1 MNLII
6 KIGIITF
13 YLNQIIYCLEVVRL
27 HVLTAENQNRS
38 FEIKYNQF
46 EKNQFSNVCS
56 EKSKPLLK
64 FIVHGFS
71 ETWNMTYRWNW
82 VNDMAAEMFK
92 SSESSKL
99 CVIAVDWKELA
110 KGGDLISNY
119 WKAISN
125 MQIAADLLTEF
136 FKYNKINEKNMHCIG
151 FSLGAH
157 MCGVFFQ
164 VYFDKFK
171 IKPARITGLD
181 PAGPLFDSKAL
192 TEKLDYDDAYFVDII
207 HTSKRFGITQN
218 LGHMNFYQDNGPSKV
233 NACDKII
240 DRFENQEN
248 VIIYEEEKNSKDY
261 NDILIT
267 DEVDSISFS
276 SVSSL
281 MNYAKKFWNKIKDF
295 FSKKPKRIFL
305 KAHQFFGCSHLMSVR
320 FFLYSINTCEFN
332 AKYCDSISDFQRNNC
347 FKINNSFIGPK
358 LGYYADKTNDLYKF
372 SRGDFFLIT
381 NDKVPYCLDPIKL

>member
-1 MNLII
+1 MKKDLNKLKMLIQ
-6 KIGIITF
+6 F
-13 YLNQIIYCLEVVRL
+13 YSLFWILSVINSLPFKLTEKEKEIVSVRL

-181 PAGPLFDSKAL
+181 PAG
-192 TEKLDYDDAYFVDII
+192 TR
-207 HTSKRFGITQN
+207 T
-218 LGHMNFYQDNGPSKV
+218 
-233 NACDKII
+233 
-240 DRFENQEN
+240 
-248 VIIYEEEKNSKDY
+248 
-261 NDILIT
+261 
-267 DEVDSISFS
+267 
-276 SVSSL
+276 
-281 MNYAKKFWNKIKDF
+281 
-295 FSKKPKRIFL
+295 
-305 KAHQFFGCSHLMSVR
+305 
-320 FFLYSINTCEFN
+320 
-332 AKYCDSISDFQRNNC
+332 
-347 FKINNSFIGPK
+347 
-358 LGYYADKTNDLYKF
+358 
-372 SRGDFFLIT
+372 
-381 NDKVPYCLDPIKL
+381 